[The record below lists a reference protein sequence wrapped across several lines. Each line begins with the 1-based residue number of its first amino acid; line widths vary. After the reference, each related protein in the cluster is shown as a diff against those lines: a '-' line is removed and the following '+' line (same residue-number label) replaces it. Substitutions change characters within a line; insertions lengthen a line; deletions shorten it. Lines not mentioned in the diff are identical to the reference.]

1 MADLRSELK
10 RLKEQLDRPA
20 TRSGLE
26 QKASHAVAPARRSQP
41 VPTNNSG
48 SGREVAVQP
57 RKPVEVPRP
66 VSPPPL
72 VYRTTT
78 PLPAKAAVVKA
89 QQNTKSLPPSTR
101 QLPVTDNVAVV
112 SGVSKLPQFSGV
124 DKTFRPLPKGSP
136 TRQHL
141 FKNPEPWVIRGGKTQ
156 ISPSNASRALDVVI
170 GLDFGTSYT
179 KAAVGFLDKIFPVTW
194 EGVSKCVPDYL
205 LPSEYTVMEDGRL
218 FIGQHDRANP
228 KTIRGDLKLPFI
240 NPAVSSASIESA
252 SMFLALL
259 LRYIRAWLYHHHA
272 AKIAN
277 MKIRWQ
283 LNIGSPSN
291 GLENK
296 RLENAYRML
305 AATAW
310 IRSQSENPEQVAN
323 CSTGLWQEAQ
333 LPNDLT
339 DLQIRPEF
347 VAQMAGYMQSP
358 QRQKGLHALVD
369 VGGGTLDVV
378 TFIVHKVEDEDTF
391 PFLVPEVHALGTHGM
406 LQNRLV
412 GSATQDQACRIDELQ
427 PIATPAEFAT
437 SVGVELE
444 HVNRRDQIFQDEVQ
458 LRIRSV
464 FEITRS
470 RRYRLSDAWAS
481 GVRTFFTGGGSHVNL
496 YLKAMQKVT
505 TPGARKLQLMLLPP
519 HPKLDGFVGDE
530 GEYQRIS
537 VACGL
542 AQDSFTLGRVVPAK
556 EVEDDVSVVQIGK
569 ERPDRDDLYPK

>member
-10 RLKEQLDRPA
+10 RLKDQLDKPSTGEGTARKVFHP
-20 TRSGLE
+20 
-26 QKASHAVAPARRSQP
+26 VAPARRPPPVQP
-41 VPTNNSG
+41 DKNS
-48 SGREVAVQP
+48 SRREVAIQP
-57 RKPVEVPRP
+57 RKPVEMPRP

-78 PLPAKAAVVKA
+78 PLPVKTAVDRGVTAGAAK
-89 QQNTKSLPPSTR
+89 T
-101 QLPVTDNVAVV
+101 
-112 SGVSKLPQFSGV
+112 PQFSGV
-124 DKTFRPLPKGSP
+124 DKTFKPLPKGLP

-141 FKNPEPWVIRGGKTQ
+141 FKSPDSWVVLGGKTQ
-156 ISPSNASRALDVVI
+156 ITPLKASRALDIVI

-205 LPSEYTVMEDGRL
+205 LPSEYTAMESGRL
-218 FIGQHDRANP
+218 FFGQHDSVNQ
-228 KTIRGDLKLPFI
+228 KNICGDLKLPFI
-240 NPAVSSASIESA
+240 NPAVSRASIETA
-252 SMFLALL
+252 SVFLALV
-259 LRYIRAWLYHHHA
+259 LRYIRAWIYHHHE
-272 AKIAN
+272 AKIAD

-310 IRSQSENPEQVAN
+310 IRSQCESPEQVAD
-323 CSTGLWQEAQ
+323 CSNGLWEDAQ
-333 LPNDLT
+333 LPSDLT

-391 PFLVPEVHALGTHGM
+391 PFLVPQVHALGTHGM
-406 LQNRLV
+406 LQNRLI
-412 GSATQDQACRIDELQ
+412 GSPTEECANQIDELQ
-427 PIATPAEFAT
+427 PIANPTEFAK
-437 SVGVELE
+437 SVGGELGQ
-444 HVNRRDQIFQDEVQ
+444 VKKRDQIFQDEVQ

-464 FEITRS
+464 FEITKS

-481 GVRTFFTGGGSHVNL
+481 GVRTFFTGGGSHVDL
-496 YLKAMQKVT
+496 YMRAMQKVT
-505 TPGARKLQLMLLPP
+505 TPGAKNLKLMLLPP

-556 EVEDDVSVVQIGK
+556 EVEDDVPVVQAGK